1 MKQSVNTIYQ
11 YKYLSITIISDKD
24 SWINQYIP
32 KLISIFVDQGHP
44 VSWKHNVA
52 EIKEGNIVFYL
63 GCGEIVAPDILS
75 KNRHNLVV
83 HESDLP
89 KGKGWSPLTW
99 QILEGKNE
107 IPITLFEAVES
118 IDSGPIYIQDIM
130 YFDGTEL
137 VDELREKQ
145 AEYTIKL
152 CSTFVSNYSSVTTKT
167 REQTGEL
174 SYYKKRE
181 PKDSK
186 LDSNK
191 TIIEQFNLL
200 RVVDNDRY
208 PAYFY
213 LNGNRYIIKI
223 QRG

>member
-1 MKQSVNTIYQ
+1 MNTIYQ

-63 GCGEIVAPDILS
+63 GCGEIVSPDILS

-130 YFDGTEL
+130 YRSSGDCCLMKKEL
-137 VDELREKQ
+137 TD
-145 AEYTIKL
+145 I
-152 CSTFVSNYSSVTTKT
+152 
-167 REQTGEL
+167 
-174 SYYKKRE
+174 
-181 PKDSK
+181 
-186 LDSNK
+186 
-191 TIIEQFNLL
+191 
-200 RVVDNDRY
+200 
-208 PAYFY
+208 
-213 LNGNRYIIKI
+213 
-223 QRG
+223 

>member
-1 MKQSVNTIYQ
+1 MNTIYQ
-11 YKYLSITIISDKD
+11 YKYLSITIISDKE

-32 KLISIFVDQGHP
+32 KLISILIEQGHT

-52 EIKEGNIVFYL
+52 EIKEGNIVLYL
-63 GCGEIVAPDILS
+63 GFGEIVSPDILS

-118 IDSGPIYIQDIM
+118 IDAGPIYIQDIM

-145 AEYTIKL
+145 AKYTIKL
-152 CSTFVSNYSSVTTKT
+152 CSTFFSNYSSVISESRK
-167 REQTGEL
+167 QTGKS
-174 SYYKKRE
+174 SYYKKRGPE
-181 PKDSK
+181 DSK
-186 LDSNK
+186 LDPNK
-191 TIIEQFNLL
+191 TIREQFNLL

-208 PAYFY
+208 PAFFY
-213 LNGNRYIIKI
+213 INDNKYIIKI
-223 QRG
+223 HRS